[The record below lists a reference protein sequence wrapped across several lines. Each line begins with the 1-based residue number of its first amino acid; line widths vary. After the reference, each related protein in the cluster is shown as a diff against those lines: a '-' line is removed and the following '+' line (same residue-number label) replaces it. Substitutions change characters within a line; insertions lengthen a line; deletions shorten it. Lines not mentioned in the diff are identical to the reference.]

1 MDESD
6 GLGGFTGKR
15 EGGESPGQL
24 PAAYRNSVALPFRL
38 VRFAGKQDASGDRGA
53 QTRASSS
60 SPLTF

>member
-6 GLGGFTGKR
+6 RLGGFTGK
-15 EGGESPGQL
+15 EGGRGKPRTTT
-24 PAAYRNSVALPFRL
+24 AYRNSVALPFRL

-53 QTRASSS
+53 QTRASSP